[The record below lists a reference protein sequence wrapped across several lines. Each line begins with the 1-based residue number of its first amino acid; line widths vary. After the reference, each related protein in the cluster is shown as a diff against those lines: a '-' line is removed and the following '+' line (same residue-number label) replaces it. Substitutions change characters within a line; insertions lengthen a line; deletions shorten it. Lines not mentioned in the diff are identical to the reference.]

1 MQLDDVD
8 WRRGEVTIHG
18 KGSRVERVPL
28 PGDVGQ
34 AVAAYLRVRPPA
46 PPGCRSVFLRL
57 APPIGPLPA
66 GAVSMLVRRGAQR
79 AGLPPIGS
87 HRLRHFAATSTLR
100 AGAPLPEVAELLRQR
115 SLEVTARY
123 AHVDPGAL
131 RELVRPWPG
140 GAR

>member
-1 MQLDDVD
+1 M
-8 WRRGEVTIHG
+8 IHG
-18 KGSRVERVPL
+18 KGARYEPVPL
-28 PGDVGQ
+28 PADVGHVL
-34 AVAAYLRVRPPA
+34 ATYLRSRPPA

-57 APPIGPLPA
+57 APPAGPITSR
-66 GAVSMLVRRGAQR
+66 AVSLAVRRAARR

-87 HRLRHFAATSTLR
+87 HRLRHFAATSLLR

-123 AHVDPGAL
+123 ALVDPGAL
-131 RELVRPWPG
+131 RELAQPWPG